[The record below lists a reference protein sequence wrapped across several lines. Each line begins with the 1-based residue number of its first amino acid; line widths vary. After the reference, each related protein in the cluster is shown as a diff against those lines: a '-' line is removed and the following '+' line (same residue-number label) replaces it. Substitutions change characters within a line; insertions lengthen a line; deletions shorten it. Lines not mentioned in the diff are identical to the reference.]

1 METVFDKLHE
11 PWAETAERAA
21 KGYTRRYEKGIGAK
35 T

>member
-21 KGYTRRYEKGIGAK
+21 QGYTRRYEKGIGA
-35 T
+35 TT